1 MRNKVFVF
9 LILANFCSVWASDV
23 KVKLNSADGSTGF
36 QVADSAGVVVS
47 SITSAGDAV
56 FATVTTTHTITAG
69 SDIRVKG
76 NDIHFGES
84 QTDRKIYDDP
94 ATYSTRFSSNVYIE
108 SGALRDRTV
117 ESGDLNV
124 ISTWTL
130 ATANITTAV
139 NTWSDMS
146 AMYGTLNITAAPAII
161 FLYFNCTAFRTI
173 ADNGYPKVA
182 VRFSV
187 DGTAVGYAEFAAES
201 DGFTGKCPLGLN
213 AAYRVTTTGNKVVKV
228 EWRSGDDGVAYGNAN
243 AYDRSFSAYW
253 LGAP

>member
-23 KVKLNSADGSTGF
+23 KVKLNSVGGATSF
-36 QVADSAGVVVS
+36 QVMDSAGVVVS
-47 SITSAGDAV
+47 SITSAGDAS
-56 FATVTTTHTITAG
+56 FNSVTINNASGYSITA
-69 SDIRVKG
+69 
-76 NDIHFGES
+76 
-84 QTDRKIYDDP
+84 
-94 ATYSTRFSSNVYIE
+94 SSGINMSSGVLNIPQ
-108 SGALRDRTV
+108 GALTDRTV

>member
-23 KVKLNSADGSTGF
+23 KVKLNSVGGATSF
-36 QVADSAGVVVS
+36 QVMDSAGVVVS

-117 ESGDLNV
+117 ESGDLIVTSTAAYSTSDQDVSVNSWTDLTGLYANLNV
-124 ISTWTL
+124 TAQPAMIFVSAACTL
-130 ATANITTAV
+130 YRVEANNLTKGGAMILIDETAV
-139 NTWSDMS
+139 AFGEAQGGNN
-146 AMYGTLNITAAPAII
+146 APQNIALA
-161 FLYFNCTAFRTI
+161 
-173 ADNGYPKVA
+173 G
-182 VRFSV
+182 
-187 DGTAVGYAEFAAES
+187 
-201 DGFTGKCPLGLN
+201 GL
-213 AAYRVTTTGNKVVKV
+213 RVTSTGDYVVKV
-228 EWRSGDDGVAYGNAN
+228 QGRSGDSTGAWGTERFYGRSMNA
-243 AYDRSFSAYW
+243 FW
-253 LGAP
+253 VGCQ